1 MLTYYHLTHQLNGMY
16 LVTGVEI
23 ETVTALQGTESLFLD
38 GFAGSSSRAVLG
50 QPLGVLWGGKNL
62 QQIQMVL

>member
-1 MLTYYHLTHQLNGMY
+1 MY

-50 QPLGVLWGGKNL
+50 QPLVFYGVVKICNRYRWYFNIDLWISNRSSN
-62 QQIQMVL
+62 